1 MYLGTFGKLGFV
13 YLEKDDYTDCKFICG
28 SVDEGI
34 MKSDRLKLEI
44 CCNGHSSLSLS
55 MKYIENRVINYIMV
69 VKIKCININI
79 YLHYVQLQCFNAVM
93 EYAIEPIEICLHKSS
108 YTTHF

>member
-1 MYLGTFGKLGFV
+1 M
-13 YLEKDDYTDCKFICG
+13 
-28 SVDEGI
+28 
-34 MKSDRLKLEI
+34 R
-44 CCNGHSSLSLS
+44 HSSLSLS

-93 EYAIEPIEICLHKSS
+93 EYAIEPIEICLHKSNIQLI
-108 YTTHF
+108 FED